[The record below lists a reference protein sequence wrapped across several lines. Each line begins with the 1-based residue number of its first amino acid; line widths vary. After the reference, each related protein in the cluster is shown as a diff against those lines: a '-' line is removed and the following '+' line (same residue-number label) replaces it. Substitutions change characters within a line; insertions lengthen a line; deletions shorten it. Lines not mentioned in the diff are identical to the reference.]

1 MRRSFQLLFLLV
13 FSVPFLCD
21 PGLLRADISI
31 TSPGSKGSDS
41 NRKGGISSTVLARP
55 VQGKVIRGGEVD
67 LPIDAIAP
75 DGGDVL
81 LQISR
86 SPRFGSLQPLG
97 RGSASALVY
106 RYVNDSKFNSEEDSF
121 EFRIKAPGQAWSTH
135 TAAIRIK
142 APPGVLTV
150 TPGKLDFGKVA
161 IGSTARRTIL
171 LCNNFGAPV
180 SGTLLL
186 PAPWSL
192 VGDGS
197 YTLAEKETRS
207 FEIQFKPT
215 EAKAENSQL
224 KAAPELPGFP
234 VVPVFGEG
242 IVPFL
247 IDTNSAIIERE
258 HLKAVFRVTNPASS
272 PIMIEWKGDTALEL
286 SPGKVIPP
294 HGVVD
299 FSVALGQLV
308 VPVEGRITFHLF
320 LSTRAYSVPVE
331 ITALGQPGQISVE
344 AVHGSEIVTASLEH
358 SLTLRGIIHNASS
371 RNHEV
376 QLAFHDNEGSPS
388 ASDSPSSPLKPLS
401 PSNPL
406 ILLHLPPSSSIP
418 FELPWTPRNVGL
430 WRLLAQLLETGKV
443 LGTAV
448 WNVSVQ
454 TDVTPSPHPPSYSA
468 ETISLKSAPP
478 LAPSPQTRLATS
490 DEKENLAIWLPP
502 YFKEGFLQ
510 RSLVLRWQY
519 AGVNNHGF
527 VISEQR
533 HQNSLMDRT
542 GEAPTDSWMRV
553 KGSPTLRGGIWELE
567 LPLPFPG
574 AHVFLVYPDG
584 QGEKII
590 SPLTVGITWKM
601 FVWPALRLLLATIFI
616 VCLVKVIRRRNWGRR
631 GR

>member
-1 MRRSFQLLFLLV
+1 MRRSFQLLFLLLFFV
-13 FSVPFLCD
+13 LFLCD
-21 PGLLRADISI
+21 SGLLRADISI
-31 TSPGSKGSDS
+31 TPPGSKGSDS
-41 NRKGGISSTVLARP
+41 NRKGGISSTILAGP
-55 VQGKVIRGGEVD
+55 VHGQVIRGREVD
-67 LPIDAIAP
+67 LLIDVIAP
-75 DGGDVL
+75 HGGDVL

-86 SPRFGSLQPLG
+86 PPRFGSLQPIG
-97 RGSASALVY
+97 KGSSSPLVY
-106 RYVNDSKFNSEEDSF
+106 RYVNDSKFNSGEDSF
-121 EFRIKAPGQAWSTH
+121 EFRIKAPRQAWTTH
-135 TAAIRIK
+135 TAVIGIK
-142 APPGVLTV
+142 APPGVLSV
-150 TPGKLDFGKVA
+150 TPGKIDFGKVA
-161 IGSTARRTIL
+161 IGSTERRIIL

-192 VGDGS
+192 VGDTS

-207 FEIQFKPT
+207 FEIQFKPI
-215 EAKAENSQL
+215 EAKTENSQL

-234 VVPVFGEG
+234 IVPVFGEG
-242 IVPFL
+242 IAPFL
-247 IDTNSAIIERE
+247 IDTNSAIVDRE
-258 HLKAVFRVTNPASS
+258 HPKAVFHVTNPASS
-272 PIMIEWKGDTALEL
+272 PIKIEWEGDADLEF
-286 SPGKVIPP
+286 SPSKVIPP
-294 HGVVD
+294 HGVLG

-308 VPVEGRITFHLF
+308 VPVEGRITFHPL
-320 LSTRAYSVPVE
+320 LGTRAYSVPVE
-331 ITALGQPGQISVE
+331 IIALGRPGEISIE
-344 AVHGSEIVTASLEH
+344 ALHGSEIVAASMGH
-358 SLTLRGIIHNASS
+358 PLTLRGIIHNASS

-376 QLAFHDNEGSPS
+376 QLALHDSEGSTS
-388 ASDSPSSPLKPLS
+388 TSDRDLS
-401 PSNPL
+401 PSNTL
-406 ILLHLPPSSSIP
+406 IPLHLPPSSGIP
-418 FELPWTPRNVGL
+418 FELPWTPRTVGL
-430 WRLLAQLLETGKV
+430 WSPSAQLLESGKL

-448 WNVSVQ
+448 WKVSVH
-454 TDVTPSPHPPSYSA
+454 TDVTPLPHPSSNSP

-519 AGVNNHGF
+519 AGSNNHGF
-527 VISEQR
+527 VISEQV

-542 GEAPTDSWMRV
+542 GESPTDSWMRI
-553 KGSPTLRGGIWELE
+553 KGTPTLRGGIWELE

-601 FVWPALRLLLATIFI
+601 FVWPALRLLLAAIFV

>member
-13 FSVPFLCD
+13 YSVLFICY

-31 TSPGSKGSDS
+31 TSRGSKGSDS
-41 NRKGGISSTVLARP
+41 SRKGGISSTVLARP
-55 VQGKVIRGGEVD
+55 VQGQVIRGGEVD
-67 LPIDAIAP
+67 LPIDAVAP
-75 DGGDVL
+75 HGGDVL

-97 RGSASALVY
+97 RGLANALVY
-106 RYVNDSKFNSEEDSF
+106 RYVNDSKFNSGGDNF

-135 TAAIRIK
+135 TAAIAIK

-150 TPGKLDFGKVA
+150 TPGKLDFGKVT
-161 IGSTARRTIL
+161 IGSTERRTIL

-197 YTLAEKETRS
+197 YTLAEKENRS

-215 EAKAENSQL
+215 EAKAESSQL

-234 VVPVFGEG
+234 IVPVFGEG
-242 IVPFL
+242 MVPFL
-247 IDTNSAIIERE
+247 IDTNSAIVDRE
-258 HLKAVFRVTNPASS
+258 HPKAVFHVTNPASS
-272 PIMIEWKGDTALEL
+272 PIKIEWEGDADLEL
-286 SPGKVIPP
+286 SSGKVIPP
-294 HGVVD
+294 HGVLG

-308 VPVEGRITFHLF
+308 VPVEGRISFHL
-320 LSTRAYSVPVE
+320 LLGTRAYSLPVE
-331 ITALGQPGQISVE
+331 IIALGRPGEISIK
-344 AVHGSEIVTASLEH
+344 ALHGSEVVAASMQH
-358 SLTLRGIIHNASS
+358 PLTLRGIIHNASS

-376 QLAFHDNEGSPS
+376 QLALHDSEGSPS
-388 ASDSPSSPLKPLS
+388 TSDSSSSPLNPLS

-406 ILLHLPPSSSIP
+406 IPLHLPPSSSIP
-418 FELPWTPRNVGL
+418 FELPWTPRTVGL
-430 WRLLAQLLETGKV
+430 WSPSAQLLESGKL

-448 WNVSVQ
+448 WKVSVH
-454 TDVTPSPHPPSYSA
+454 TDVTPSPHPSSHPP

-478 LAPSPQTRLATS
+478 LVPSSQTRLATS

-519 AGVNNHGF
+519 AGFNNHGF
-527 VISEQR
+527 VISEQG

-553 KGSPTLRGGIWELE
+553 KGTPTLRGGIWELE

-601 FVWPALRLLLATIFI
+601 FVWPALRLLLAGILI

-631 GR
+631 